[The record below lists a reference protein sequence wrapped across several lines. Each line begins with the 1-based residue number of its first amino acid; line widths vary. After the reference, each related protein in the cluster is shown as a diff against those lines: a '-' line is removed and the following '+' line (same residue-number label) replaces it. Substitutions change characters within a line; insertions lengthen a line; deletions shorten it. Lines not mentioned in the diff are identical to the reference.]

1 MDIYLGEGG
10 GVYKKNLIKNS
21 DIWSVHFLTSYLIM
35 KEKVL
40 LYAYFT
46 NYTTFDL
53 INSMSKLCFFSFI
66 KSPVNEGVCIYKKVC
81 KNITNVEWNLKKI
94 GRINCTLR
102 RLLNIRAYLLVP
114 VSLSVFSHKQLNKSF
129 F

>member
-1 MDIYLGEGG
+1 MDIYLG

-53 INSMSKLCFFSFI
+53 INSMSKLCFLSFI

-81 KNITNVEWNLKKI
+81 KNITNVEWNLKK
-94 GRINCTLR
+94 
-102 RLLNIRAYLLVP
+102 
-114 VSLSVFSHKQLNKSF
+114 
-129 F
+129 